1 MANWTRP
8 KKLYSIIFINN
19 LFLFYL
25 YFNLKGDT
33 SYSYYVF
40 EIAICALYMMLDAT
54 KPEGSC
60 EFNQIEIAAHTIA
73 GIVNNE

>member
-1 MANWTRP
+1 M
-8 KKLYSIIFINN
+8 
-19 LFLFYL
+19 
-25 YFNLKGDT
+25 KGDT